1 MTLDNVSVPL
11 ALAAGAASFL
21 SPCVLPLVPVYV
33 SYLARTPS
41 TSRPPGTSAR
51 DGGPPAGN
59 HMPLN
64 TLASAIA
71 FVIGVSVVLIALF
84 YALRTLLQPVREVV
98 APLAGVIVI
107 LFALHLAGLLRLP
120 GLDRE
125 FRLFK
130 TAPRFTG
137 PLGGFLLGLAFA
149 AGWTPCIG
157 PVLGA
162 VLTSGA
168 TTGTTARG
176 LLIVACYCIGLGLPF
191 LVLAVGVDR
200 AVAAVLRLNAW
211 RRPIDVASAVVLAVM
226 GILLLTNSL
235 ILITQIG
242 TRVLPSYNPFG
253 L

>member
-1 MTLDNVSVPL
+1 MTLDNVSLPL

-33 SYLARTPS
+33 SYLARTPA
-41 TSRPPGTSAR
+41 G
-51 DGGPPAGN
+51 DGAPPAN
-59 HMPLN
+59 PWRLS
-64 TLASAIA
+64 TFASAVA
-71 FVIGVSVVLIALF
+71 FVIGVSVILIALF
-84 YALRTLLQPVREVV
+84 YALRSLLLPVRDVV
-98 APLAGVIVI
+98 TPLAGVLVI

-120 GLDRE
+120 GMDRE

-176 LLIVACYCIGLGLPF
+176 LLIVACYCVGLGLPF
-191 LVLAVGVDR
+191 LVLGLGVDR
-200 AVAAVLRLNAW
+200 AVATVRRLSAW
-211 RRPIDVASAVVLAVM
+211 RRPIDLASAAVLGAM
-226 GILLLTNSL
+226 GMLLLTNSL
-235 ILITQIG
+235 IVITQIG
-242 TRVLPSYNPFG
+242 SRVLPTYNPFG

>member
-1 MTLDNVSVPL
+1 MTLDNVTVPL

-33 SYLARTPS
+33 SYLARTP
-41 TSRPPGTSAR
+41 G
-51 DGGPPAGN
+51 DHGGPSTTSPFR
-59 HMPLN
+59 LN
-64 TLASAIA
+64 TLASALA
-71 FVIGVSVVLIALF
+71 FVVGVSVILIALF
-84 YALRTLLQPVREVV
+84 YALRTLLQPARDLV
-98 APLAGVIVI
+98 APLAGILVI

-120 GLDRE
+120 GMNLE

-149 AGWTPCIG
+149 VGWTPCIG

-176 LLIVACYCIGLGLPF
+176 LLIVAFYCVGLGLPF
-191 LVLAVGVDR
+191 LVLGVGVDGG
-200 AVAAVLRLNAW
+200 VAAVRKLNAW
-211 RRPIDVASAVVLAVM
+211 RRPIDLASAAVLGTM
-226 GILLLTNSL
+226 GLLLLTNSL

-242 TRVLPSYNPFG
+242 SRFFPTYNPFG